1 MRVILAM
8 LLIAGAVAWIMYG
21 DMGSLMAFIDR
32 YIGP

>member
-1 MRVILAM
+1 MRVFIAM

-21 DMGSLMAFIDR
+21 DMGSMMDLIDR